1 MSRILIADD
10 DLNFAMTCRNFLTKE
25 ENIEIVDVVSNG
37 KDAISS
43 YIAFQPDVLIL
54 DLKMPDMNG
63 VEVINQLSTLN
74 EEKQKNNI
82 IVISG
87 ALNELMPYNT
97 SMVYKIMPKPFSFDD
112 LLRNINEIQGDYD
125 ANMLKNTIDDL
136 FYKLRLPSLAIKG
149 VDYLKQ
155 AVIFCYNNE
164 ELFYNISIVYTMI
177 ANNQRGDKVKP
188 KNVLWT
194 LESLTNSY
202 KKCVDNTFLHS
213 MFIYYYDETR
223 NMTPKYLIELI
234 VIHLKQ
240 SINK

>member
-1 MSRILIADD
+1 MSKVLIADD
-10 DLNFAMTCRNFLTKE
+10 DINLALTCKNFLTKE
-25 ENIEIVDVVSNG
+25 KNIEVVDIVHNG

-43 YIAFQPDVLIL
+43 YIAYKPDVLVL
-54 DLKMPDMNG
+54 DLKMPDMDG
-63 VEVINQLSTLN
+63 VEVINKLSTFCGEN
-74 EEKQKNNI
+74 KRNNI

-97 SMVYKIMPKPFSFDD
+97 SMVYKIMPKPFDFDN
-112 LLRNINEIQGDYD
+112 LLKNINEIQGVND
-125 ANMLKNTIDDL
+125 ANLLKNAIDDL
-136 FYKLRLPSLAIKG
+136 FFKLRLPSLSIKG

-155 AVIFCYNNE
+155 AVIFCYNDE
-164 ELFYNISIVYTMI
+164 ELFYNISIVYNMI
-177 ANNQRGDKVKP
+177 ANNQRGSKVKP

-240 SINK
+240 SINR

>member
-1 MSRILIADD
+1 MSKVLIADD
-10 DLNFAMTCRNFLTKE
+10 DINLALTCKNFLTKE
-25 ENIEIVDVVSNG
+25 KNIEVVDIVNNG

-43 YIAFQPDVLIL
+43 YIAYEPDVLIL
-54 DLKMPDMNG
+54 DLKMPDMDG
-63 VEVINQLSTLN
+63 VEVINKLSTFCAEN
-74 EEKQKNNI
+74 KRNNI

-97 SMVYKIMPKPFSFDD
+97 SMVYKIMPKPFDFDD
-112 LLRNINEIQGDYD
+112 LLKNINEIQGVND
-125 ANMLKNTIDDL
+125 ANLLKNEIDDL
-136 FYKLRLPSLAIKG
+136 FFKLRLPSLSIKG

-240 SINK
+240 SINR